1 MTIQRAIG
9 LLLLWGV
16 CCTGYSQIQ
25 PQRPPFWL
33 GPVDSI
39 VVCGNNH
46 TRPYVILNEMS
57 IVAGERFTPEMIEFD
72 RNRIYSLGLF
82 TSVDLFLDTLGARS
96 ILRVLVGERWYVFPV
111 PLFGFRDGDYERAY
125 YGAGLYHNNFQGRNQ
140 KLFGSVVFGADPS
153 AQLSFADPLI
163 NHASQISFGA
173 QLSFSR
179 ARNRSEQ
186 EASVTG
192 SFDEFHY
199 DGNIST
205 GKRFGLYQYVGLN
218 AGYRMV
224 EISNYRPNRTV
235 SADGIDR
242 YIYASASY
250 FYDSRDLAE
259 YPTKGDYVYGY
270 FARFGFGTS
279 EVNFNRFGLDL
290 REYFSLPLSLTLAV
304 RLNATFM
311 IGGEIPTYAHMYLG
325 YGERIRG
332 YFTTVF
338 EGEHLACSTVELRYP
353 IFPAQVFR
361 LTNSILPD
369 EFSVWR
375 FGIGLVLFA
384 DAGTTWYRGQ
394 RVSPESI
401 ASGYGG
407 GVDFLL
413 PYGAVVRTS
422 YAWNNYGKGQF
433 ILDFRHAI

>member
-1 MTIQRAIG
+1 MTIRHVIG
-9 LLLLWGV
+9 LSLLWGV
-16 CCTGYSQIQ
+16 CCTGHSQIQ
-25 PQRPPFWL
+25 PQQSPFLL
-33 GPVDSI
+33 GPVDTI
-39 VVCGNNH
+39 VVWGNKL

-57 IVAGERFTPEMIEFD
+57 IAAAERFTPEMLEFD

-82 TSVDLFLDTLGARS
+82 TNVDLHLDTLGGRS
-96 ILRVLVGERWYVFPV
+96 ILRVIVDERWYIFPV
-111 PLFGFRDGDYERAY
+111 PLFGFRDGDVKRAY

-153 AQLSFADPLI
+153 AQLSFSDPLFD
-163 NHASQISFGA
+163 HDRQLSFGA
-173 QLSFSR
+173 QVSFSR

-205 GKRFGLYQYVGLN
+205 GKRFGLYQYAGLN
-218 AGYRMV
+218 VGYRMV
-224 EISNYRPNRTV
+224 EISTYRPHRTV
-235 SADGIDR
+235 SGDGVDR
-242 YIYASASY
+242 YLYAGLSY

-259 YPTKGDYVYGY
+259 YPTKGNYVYGY
-270 FARFGFGTS
+270 FTRFGFGTS
-279 EVNFNRFGLDL
+279 DVDFNRFGLDL
-290 REYFSLPLSLTLAV
+290 RKYFQLPLSLTLAL

-311 IGGEIPTYAHMYLG
+311 AGGEIPTYAHVYLG
-325 YGERIRG
+325 YGDRVRG

-361 LTNSILPD
+361 LNNSMLPN

-375 FGIGLVLFA
+375 FGISLVLFA
-384 DAGTTWYRGQ
+384 DVGTTWYRNQ

-401 ASGYGG
+401 VSGYGG
-407 GVDFLL
+407 GIDFLL
-413 PYGAVVRTS
+413 PYGIVVRTD